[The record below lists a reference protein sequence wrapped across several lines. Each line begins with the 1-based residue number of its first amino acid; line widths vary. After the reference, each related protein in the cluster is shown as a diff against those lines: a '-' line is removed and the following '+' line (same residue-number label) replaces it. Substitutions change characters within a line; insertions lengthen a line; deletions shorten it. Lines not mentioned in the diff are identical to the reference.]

1 MNIAESVELIGRRWK
16 IFEKLSKKEYYVS
29 ELAKELNKSPP
40 EISKNLKDLEKV
52 GLVECE
58 QKEGQKLKYCHIS
71 DYANKILTAVTQ
83 VAQLKSKKNPDEWQ
97 INEFLNILEDQ
108 NLSKNLRLFYSN
120 SFFSI
125 CSEYPTEVIK
135 HKGAQGLFE
144 KVAADPFYDKVR
156 KDLMRSLSVILRR
169 LHHKEGPN
177 WVLKKLYPIFVRKM
191 EDEAVNQEIRV
202 WATRQ
207 IGKIARSFMDFPKKI
222 EVEKKFLD
230 IWYDDN
236 TDPESDIGKKVK
248 EQLVDLAS
256 RRLFENVRAKAT
268 DKNPEVKAKAEILLK
283 SLKDW
288 LMPK

>member
-40 EISKNLKDLEKV
+40 EISKNLKELENV

-71 DYANKILTAVTQ
+71 DYANKILTAVNQ
-83 VAQLKSKKNPDEWQ
+83 VNQLKPKKSLDDWQ

-108 NLSKNLRLFYSN
+108 NLSNDVRLFYSD
-120 SFFSI
+120 SFQCI
-125 CSEYPTEVIK
+125 CIEYPTEVIK

-144 KVAADPFYDKVR
+144 KVATAPFHDKVR
-156 KDLMRSLSVILRR
+156 EDLMSSLSTILCG
-169 LHHKEGPN
+169 LHPKEGTN
-177 WVLKKLYPIFVRKM
+177 WVLKKLYPIFVRNM
-191 EDEAVNQEIRV
+191 EDKKVNQKIRV

-207 IGKIARSFMDFPKKI
+207 IGKIARSSIDLPKKI
-222 EVEKKFLD
+222 EAEKKFLE

-236 TDPESDIGKKVK
+236 TDPKSDIGKEMKK
-248 EQLVDLAS
+248 QLVALAS
-256 RRLFENVRAKAT
+256 RRLFKNVMSKAK
-268 DKNPEVKAKAEILLK
+268 DKNPDDKAKAEILLK
-283 SLKDW
+283 SLNKC
-288 LMPK
+288 LLPK